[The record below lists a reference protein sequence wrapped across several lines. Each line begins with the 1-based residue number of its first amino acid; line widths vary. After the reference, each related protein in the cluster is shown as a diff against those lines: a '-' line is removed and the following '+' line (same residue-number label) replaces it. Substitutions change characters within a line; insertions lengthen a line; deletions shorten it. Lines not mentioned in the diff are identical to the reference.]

1 MKKVMTIKKHN
12 WFIRLIKK
20 IIRTVR
26 KKPELIIL
34 EEALPEKAI
43 YFANH
48 SGAAGPL
55 TLSVYFPKYLVPW
68 GAYPMTGHYI
78 TRWKYLYFVFYR
90 KKIGYS
96 KFRSFILATLFGI
109 ISKTLYKGVRLIP
122 TYPDARLRKTIK
134 LSLENLDCNN
144 SLLIFTEDSSD
155 GYEVKIEKFHSGF
168 VYLAEQFYKHNQTH
182 IPLIPIY
189 YHKEKQQI
197 IVGKARYLSEFDKN
211 MKRDEIVEN
220 LRLTLNN
227 LSL

>member
-1 MKKVMTIKKHN
+1 MKKITTIKKHN
-12 WFIRLIKK
+12 WFIRLIKR

-26 KKPELIIL
+26 KKPELIIC
-34 EEALPEKAI
+34 EDKLPEKAI

-68 GAYPMTGHYI
+68 GAYPMTGNYI
-78 TRWKYLYFVFYR
+78 ARWKYLYFVFYR
-90 KKIGYS
+90 QKIGYS

-109 ISKTLYKGVRLIP
+109 ISKTLYKGVKLIP

-134 LSLENLDCNN
+134 LSLENLNCNN
-144 SLLIFTEDSSD
+144 SLLIFPEDSSD
-155 GYEVKIEKFHSGF
+155 GYQLQIEKFHSGF
-168 VYLAEQFYKHNQTH
+168 VYLAEQYYIHNNDH
-182 IPLIPIY
+182 IPLVPLY

-197 IVGKARYLSEFDKN
+197 IVGKARYLSEFTKD
-211 MKRDEIVEN
+211 MKREEIVEK
-220 LRLTLNN
+220 LRISLNN